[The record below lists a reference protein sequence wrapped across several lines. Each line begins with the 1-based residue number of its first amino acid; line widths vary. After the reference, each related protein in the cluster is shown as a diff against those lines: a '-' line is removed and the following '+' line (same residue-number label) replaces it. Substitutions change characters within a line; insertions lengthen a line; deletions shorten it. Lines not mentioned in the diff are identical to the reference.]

1 MKWLLILLSS
11 TALAAP
17 PKYLFELRCKAELTN
32 GEGFKFLPA
41 SVFSKSLESGLN
53 VVIPVGEYTLKG
65 SVQVM
70 GKNNFVTRPHLVM
83 DFFKGDLVRNNLFHA
98 TSAGFS
104 KSIRQEVVELS
115 GYEFLNY
122 EYDKVKYSRIDY
134 TCELRWTQ
142 GK

>member
-17 PKYLFELRCKAELTN
+17 PKDLFELRCKAELTN
-32 GEGFKFLPA
+32 DEGFKYLPA
-41 SVFSKSLESGLN
+41 SVISKSLESGLK

-65 SVQVM
+65 SVQLM

-83 DFFKGDLVRNNLFHA
+83 DFFKGDPIKNNLFHA

-104 KSIRQEVVELS
+104 KSIRQEVAELS
-115 GYEFLNY
+115 GYQFLTY

-134 TCELRWTQ
+134 NCELRWSK